1 MERIRKITRRLK
13 RNKTTE
19 RNLILILI
27 GLLLILNMFNESD
40 SSIPLGIGIIG
51 IGVILYSMWFENN
64 QQNKTSFSA
73 TFAQQQEA
81 KNRTTTNNELSQQET
96 DDSFYIA
103 QALTDEEKATIINEH
118 SLYNQHSDTFQY
130 RYNNMKRLTLKD
142 LITGITT
149 LKNVDYLNLKVVN
162 SATIELNDT
171 DEIEKFDVLSA
182 IIKSNTFSCNEATL
196 ILRFKEEH
204 ISDRKCI
211 ISLSQAGTSQ
221 FALYVNIAL
230 IAPPTRQLYPN
241 PAVYSETMCT
251 NFCVAYDLLADKDL
265 AAEYDFMYKDMLD
278 KVKDDHE
285 ADLTAEQRYLQLLN
299 NPHIGK
305 YMYDGI
311 KHFNQEQYFEAAQH
325 FEMAFKYFY
334 TTANLT
340 EQGVAALADICC
352 RLGFCYN
359 KIGCWKKAFYYLELA
374 VHEGNYLIPSVQ
386 EFVEALC
393 NSKDIR
399 ALSVISSYLDNL
411 THVITTAATNGQ
423 AIPDE
428 ITAHYRFLRQRKVQ
442 ALIDAKFYDE
452 AEKLLRDLLDN
463 DPVSQDFA
471 KQGLE
476 HLKRIKERN

>member
-1 MERIRKITRRLK
+1 
-13 RNKTTE
+13 
-19 RNLILILI
+19 
-27 GLLLILNMFNESD
+27 MFNESG

-51 IGVILYSMWFENN
+51 IGVILYSMWFDIN
-64 QQNKTSFSA
+64 QQNKTDFSA
-73 TFAQQQEA
+73 TLAQQQEGN
-81 KNRTTTNNELSQQET
+81 NRPTTNDEHSQQEA

-103 QALTDEEKATIINEH
+103 ETLTDETKATIINEH
-118 SLYNQHSDTFQY
+118 ILHNLHSDTFQY
-130 RYNNMKRLTLKD
+130 RYNSMKKLTIKD
-142 LITGITT
+142 LITEVTT
-149 LKNVDYLNLKVVN
+149 LKDVDLLNLKVVN
-162 SATIELNDT
+162 SATIELNEP
-171 DEIEKFDVLSA
+171 DEIEQFDILSA
-182 IIKSNTFSCNEATL
+182 IIKANTFSCNEATL
-196 ILRFKEEH
+196 ILCFKEEH
-204 ISDRKCI
+204 VSDRKCI

-221 FALYVNIAL
+221 FALYVNVAL

-241 PAVYSETMCT
+241 PSVYSETMCT

-278 KVKDDHE
+278 KVKDNHE

-340 EQGVAALADICC
+340 EQGVNALADICC

-359 KIGCWKKAFYYLELA
+359 KMGCWKKAFYYLELA

-386 EFVEALC
+386 EFVETLC

-399 ALSVISSYLDNL
+399 ALSVTSSYLDNL

-423 AIPDE
+423 AIPDT
-428 ITAHYRFLRQRKVQ
+428 ITAHYRFLRQRKAQ
-442 ALIDAKFYDE
+442 ALIDAKLYDE
-452 AEKLLRDLLDN
+452 AEKLLQDLLEN
-463 DPVSQDFA
+463 DPISQDFA

-476 HLKRIKERN
+476 QLKRIKERD